1 MPGHCNESKENTMAV
16 SIAIDPITRIEG
28 HLKAKIDV
36 SDGVVQDAWL
46 TGGMFRGFE
55 TILLGRDPLDA
66 PQIVQRICGV
76 CPVSH
81 ALASCAAI
89 EDAAGFTPP
98 GQAQLLRNLMQGAN
112 FLQSHILSFYQLSSQ
127 DFFQGPSTPPFS
139 PRQKKPDLRLGEAGT
154 RMMLDQYLESL
165 DIRALCH
172 EMAAIFGGRM
182 PHVHGIVPG
191 GTAATA
197 SAGQIQECRSRLKK
211 VRAFVEQR
219 YLPLIYMLS
228 EVYDDLAHMGR
239 GWASAMCMGVFPH
252 PDTGEQELR
261 AGIWAGGRE
270 LPFDP
275 DKIVENVR
283 YSWFTAASGGS
294 PFSAPTLAVDLDKR
308 GAYSFSKAAR
318 YDGMPMEVGPHARL
332 WIGNLELSPAGR
344 ELALRHLGV
353 RARRFRDLGETFV
366 FSIMGRHL
374 ARAEETWFVADAME
388 SWLDALKPGE
398 RAWEPLP
405 ALQNAKG
412 FSLTEAPRG
421 SLMHCLKV
429 ENGRL
434 SFYQVLPA
442 TLWNASPRDDAG
454 LRGPME
460 EALVG
465 VSVADE
471 SSPVNAGRLIRAF
484 DP

>member
-1 MPGHCNESKENTMAV
+1 MAV

-55 TILLGRDPLDA
+55 TILLGRDPTDA

-81 ALASCAAI
+81 ALASCAAL
-89 EDAAGFTPP
+89 ENAAHLTVPRAGR
-98 GQAQLLRNLMQGAN
+98 LLRNLMQGAN
-112 FLQSHILSFYQLSSQ
+112 FLQSHLLSFYQLSSQ
-127 DFFQGPSTPPFS
+127 DFFQGPSSAPFA
-139 PRQKKPDLRLGEAGT
+139 PRQKHPDLRLGEAAT

-191 GTAATA
+191 GTSAAATA
-197 SAGQIQECRSRLKK
+197 GQIAEFRSRLRT
-211 VRAFVEQR
+211 VRKFVEER
-219 YLPLIYMLS
+219 YVPLLYLLS
-228 EVYDDLAHMGR
+228 QSYADLARTGR
-239 GWASAMCMGVFPH
+239 GWATAMCMGVFPH
-252 PDTGEQELR
+252 PDTGEELVR
-261 AGIWAGGRE
+261 AGVWAGGKD

-275 DKIVENVR
+275 GKVMENVR
-283 YSWFTAASGGS
+283 YSWFSASSGGS
-294 PFSAPTLAVDLDKR
+294 PFSAPTLAVDLDKP

-318 YDGMPMEVGPHARL
+318 YDGMPMEVGPHARM
-332 WIGNLELSPAGR
+332 WTGDIELSPMGR
-344 ELALRHLGV
+344 ELAPKYLGV
-353 RARRFRDLGETFV
+353 RARTFRELGEDFV

-374 ARAEETWFVADAME
+374 ARAEETWLIADAME
-388 SWLDALKPGE
+388 GWLDDLVPGE
-398 RAWEPLP
+398 NPLLP
-405 ALQNAKG
+405 MPKIGNG
-412 FSLTEAPRG
+412 EGYSLTEAPRG
-421 SLMHCLKV
+421 SLMHCLRV

-465 VSVADE
+465 LPVPQED
-471 SSPVNAGRLIRAF
+471 SPVNAGRLIRAF

>member
-1 MPGHCNESKENTMAV
+1 MAV

-28 HLKAKIDV
+28 HLKARLDV
-36 SDGVVQDAWL
+36 ADGVVKDAWL

-55 TILLGRDPLDA
+55 NILLGRDPMDA

-81 ALASCAAI
+81 ALASCMAL
-89 EDAAGFTPP
+89 EDAAKLTPP
-98 GQAQLLRNLMQGAN
+98 REGRLLRNLMQGAN

-127 DFFQGPSTPPFS
+127 DFFQGPDAAPFA
-139 PRQKKPDLRLGEAGT
+139 PRQKHPDLRLGEAAT

-172 EMAAIFGGRM
+172 EMSAIFGGRM

-191 GTAATA
+191 GTSAPST
-197 SAGQIQECRSRLKK
+197 AGQIQEFRSRLKT
-211 VRAFVEQR
+211 VREFVETRYVPLLYLLSQR
-219 YLPLIYMLS
+219 
-228 EVYDDLAHMGR
+228 YDDLAHTGK
-239 GWASAMCMGVFPH
+239 GWATAMCMGVFPH
-252 PDTGEQELR
+252 PDTGENAIR
-261 AGIWAGGRE
+261 PGVWAGGRE
-270 LPFDP
+270 YPFDP
-275 DKIVENVR
+275 DKVMENVR
-283 YSWFTAASGGS
+283 DSWCTASSGGS
-294 PFSAPTLAVDLDKR
+294 PFCAPPLAVDLNKA

-318 YDGMPMEVGPHARL
+318 YDGMPMEVGPHARM
-332 WIGNLELSPAGR
+332 WVGNMELSPMGR
-344 ELALRHLGV
+344 ELAPRHLGV
-353 RARRFRDLGETFV
+353 RARTFRELREDFV

-374 ARAEETWFVADAME
+374 ARAEETWFVAKAME
-388 SWLDALKPGE
+388 GWLDALEPGTDPL
-398 RAWEPLP
+398 APLP
-405 ALQNAKG
+405 RLTNAAG

-421 SLMHCLKV
+421 SLMHCLRV

-465 VSVADE
+465 LNVPYED
-471 SSPVNAGRLIRAF
+471 SPVNAGRLVRAF

>member
-1 MPGHCNESKENTMAV
+1 MAV

-28 HLKAKIDV
+28 HLKAHIDV
-36 SDGVVQDAWL
+36 EDGVIQDARL

-55 TILLGRDPLDA
+55 NILLGRDPADA
-66 PQIVQRICGV
+66 PQLVQRICGV

-81 ALASCAAI
+81 ALASCMALENAACL
-89 EDAAGFTPP
+89 TPP
-98 GQAQLLRNLMQGAN
+98 RQGRILRNLMQGAN

-127 DFFQGPSTPPFS
+127 DFFQGPDTPPFS
-139 PRQKKPDLRLGEAGT
+139 PRQKKPDLRLGEAAT

-191 GTAATA
+191 GTSATA
-197 SAGQIQECRSRLKK
+197 TAGQIQEFRSRLKT
-211 VRAFVEQR
+211 VCAFVEQR

-228 EVYDDLAHMGR
+228 QVYDDLARMGK

-252 PDTGEQELR
+252 PDTGENAIQ
-261 AGIWAGGRE
+261 AGVWAGGRE
-270 LPFDP
+270 DPFDP
-275 DKIVENVR
+275 ENIVENVR
-283 YSWFTAASGGS
+283 YSWFTASSGGS
-294 PFSAPTLAVDLDKR
+294 PFSAPPPAVDLNKP

-318 YDGMPMEVGPHARL
+318 YRGMPVEVGPHARM

-344 ELALRHLGV
+344 ELAKRHLGV
-353 RARRFRDLGETFV
+353 KAVRFRDLGETFV

-374 ARAEETWFVADAME
+374 ARAEETWFVADVME
-388 SWLDALKPGE
+388 RWLDALVPGE
-398 RAWEPLP
+398 NAFMPLP
-405 ALQNAKG
+405 ELKNADG
-412 FSLTEAPRG
+412 YSLTEAPRG
-421 SLMHCLKV
+421 SLLHSLQV
-429 ENGRL
+429 RDGRL

-465 VSVADE
+465 VSVPDE
-471 SSPVNAGRLIRAF
+471 ASPVNAGRLIRAF

>member
-1 MPGHCNESKENTMAV
+1 MAV

-28 HLKAKIDV
+28 HLKARLEV
-36 SDGVVQDAWL
+36 SDGVVRDAWL

-55 TILLGRDPLDA
+55 TILLGRDPMDA
-66 PQIVQRICGV
+66 PQLVQRICGV

-81 ALASCAAI
+81 ALASCMAL
-89 EDAAGFTPP
+89 EDAAGVTPP
-98 GQAQLLRNLMQGAN
+98 REGRLLRNLMQGAN

-139 PRQKKPDLRLGEAGT
+139 PRQKKPDLRLGEAAT

-165 DIRALCH
+165 DIRAICH

-191 GTAATA
+191 GTSAPAT
-197 SAGQIQECRSRLKK
+197 SGQIQEFRSRLKTTREFIEK
-211 VRAFVEQR
+211 R
-219 YLPLIYMLS
+219 YVPLLYLLS
-228 EVYDDLAHMGR
+228 ESYADLARVGK
-239 GWASAMCMGVFPH
+239 GWATAMCMGVFPH
-252 PDTGEQELR
+252 PDTGEEAIR
-261 AGIWAGGRE
+261 AGVWAGGKE
-270 LPFDP
+270 YEFDP
-275 DKIVENVR
+275 AKVMENVR
-283 YSWFTAASGGS
+283 YSWFTASSGGS
-294 PFSAPTLAVDLDKR
+294 PFSASTLTVDLDKV

-318 YDGMPMEVGPHARL
+318 YNGMPMEVGPHARM
-332 WIGNLELSPAGR
+332 WVGNMELSPMGR
-344 ELALRHLGV
+344 ELAPKHLGV
-353 RARRFRDLGETFV
+353 RARTFRELGETFA

-374 ARAEETWFVADAME
+374 ARAEETWFVAKAME
-388 SWLDALKPGE
+388 GWLDALRPGE
-398 RAWEPLP
+398 SPLQP
-405 ALQNAKG
+405 MPKLKDG
-412 FSLTEAPRG
+412 EGYSLTEAPRG
-421 SLMHCLKV
+421 SLMHCLRV

-465 VSVADE
+465 LPVPDE
-471 SSPVNAGRLIRAF
+471 DSPVNAGRLVRAF